1 MSGTPKKKE
10 EKKMRIT
17 EKRNAEYGNYKRGP
31 LERRVELGKIAV
43 KRNEKPNSDW
53 DHDPGSEE

>member
-43 KRNEKPNSDW
+43 KRNEKPNSD
-53 DHDPGSEE
+53 